1 MRSLAFLSLLALA
14 ACQSVQPADK
24 VFTNA
29 TVYTADDAHP
39 TAEAVAVRGN
49 LIVFV
54 GSAEEAKAYVGQNT
68 EVVDL
73 QGRTM
78 LPGMADAHYH
88 LMGVGE
94 REMTLNLEG
103 TASIE
108 EMLARV
114 KERVDQA
121 QPGQWVTG
129 RGWIETPWNPRRF
142 PTRQDL
148 DAISPSNPVLLT
160 RADGHASVAN
170 SAALRLA
177 GVTAATQPPFGGDI
191 LKDASGQPTG
201 MLIDRAQ
208 GLVGTRVPDPTEA
221 ELDEAVMKGVE
232 RSLQIGWT
240 QIQDAGGSWDDVTRF
255 RRLYGDG
262 KLKLRIYTAV
272 HGPGGAADSLFAHG
286 ASIGEFDGRFTV
298 RTIKSVLDGALGS
311 RGALL
316 LEPYSDEPDKIGLLL
331 TPVEAF
337 RPMLVEALKRGI
349 QVETHAIGDSANR
362 LLLNTYEEA
371 FKTVPEAERAIKDP
385 RWRDE
390 HTQIVEP
397 SDLPRFKQLGVIP
410 SMQPSHA
417 IGDFYFAPSRLGIE
431 RLKGAYA
438 WQTLLKDGNI
448 IAGGSDAPVER
459 GEPMIEFYGA
469 VARRSITGDQ
479 TPDWHPEEAMTRDQ
493 ALKAFTLWPAYA
505 AFEED
510 KRGTIAV
517 GKWADFTILDQ
528 DIMTIPEVE
537 ILKTKNVMTVVGG
550 EIVYRGN

>member
-1 MRSLAFLSLLALA
+1 MRSVAFLTLLAVVG
-14 ACQSVQPADK
+14 CQSVEPADK

-29 TVYTADDAHP
+29 TVYTADEARP

-54 GSAEEAKAYVGQNT
+54 GSAEAAKRYVGQNT
-68 EVVDL
+68 EVIDL
-73 QGRTM
+73 QGKTM

-103 TASIE
+103 TRSIE

-121 QPGQWVTG
+121 QPGQWITG
-129 RGWIETPWNPRRF
+129 RGWIETPWTPRRF

-148 DAISPSNPVLLT
+148 DAVAPNNPVLLG
-160 RADGHASVAN
+160 RVDGHASVAN

-177 GVTAATQPPFGGDI
+177 GVTSATQPPFGGDI

-201 MLIDRAQ
+201 MLIDHAQ
-208 GLVGTRVPDPTEA
+208 GLVGSKVPEPTEE
-221 ELDEAVMKGVE
+221 ELDQAVIKGVE

-262 KLKLRIYTAV
+262 KLKLRIYKAV
-272 HGPGGAADSLFAHG
+272 QGPGSAADSLFAHG

-316 LEPYSDEPDKIGLLL
+316 LEPYGDAPDKIGLLL

-371 FKTVPEAERAIKDP
+371 FKAVPVAERAIKDP

-417 IGDFYFAPSRLGIE
+417 ISDFYFAPDRLGTD

-438 WQTLLKDGNI
+438 WQTLLRDGNI
-448 IAGGSDAPVER
+448 IAAGSDAPVER

-528 DIMTIPEVE
+528 DIMTIPEAE
-537 ILKTKNVMTVVGG
+537 ILKTSNVMTVVGG